1 MADFLSLKYEV
12 IGGVEG
18 GRARMVAIGVKY
30 LTPV

>member
-12 IGGVEG
+12 IWGVED
-18 GRARMVAIGVKY
+18 GRARMVAIRGKY